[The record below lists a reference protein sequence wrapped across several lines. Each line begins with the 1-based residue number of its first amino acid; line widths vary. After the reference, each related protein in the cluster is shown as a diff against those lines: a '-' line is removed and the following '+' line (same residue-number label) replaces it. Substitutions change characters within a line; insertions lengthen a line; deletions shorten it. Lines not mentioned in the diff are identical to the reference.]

1 MTKTV
6 GVVGLGIMGGAM
18 SASLLKDGFEVFGF
32 DLDPDK
38 NSELTK
44 AGGTVLGSPK
54 EVAVK
59 AGRVILSLP
68 NMAALDAVCTGPDGL
83 ISSGRTD
90 LIAIETG
97 TFPISDKERNFKAL
111 ADAGMSLLDCPLSG
125 TGAQARNKDLSIF
138 VSGDKEAADKCQDIF
153 DGFGRSTFYV
163 GEFGNGSRMKYV
175 ANLLVAIHNVS
186 TAEAFLL
193 GMKSGLD
200 AQMIYDVIQDGAGNS
215 RMFEIRGPMMVE
227 DNYDDATMTMQ
238 TWKKDMSVMLSHAN
252 AVDCPTPLLN
262 ACDPIYIAAR
272 AQGRHDQ
279 DTAGVLAVLE
289 HMANFKR

>member
-1 MTKTV
+1 MIKTV

-18 SASLLKDGFEVFGF
+18 SSSLIKDGFEVFGF
-32 DLDPDK
+32 DLDPNK
-38 NSELTK
+38 NAELIK
-44 AGGTVLGSPK
+44 AGGTVLGSPQ
-54 EVAVK
+54 EVAEK

-68 NMAALDAVCTGPDGL
+68 NMSALDMVCTGAGGL
-83 ISSGRTD
+83 ISSRRTD
-90 LIAIETG
+90 LIVIETG
-97 TFPISDKERNFKAL
+97 TFPIADKERNFNAL
-111 ADAGMSLLDCPLSG
+111 ADSNMSLLDCPLSG

-138 VSGDKEAADKCQDIF
+138 VSGNKEAAEKCQDIF

-163 GEFGNGSRMKYV
+163 GEFGNGSKMKYV

-227 DNYDDATMTMQ
+227 DNYDNATMTMQ
-238 TWKKDMSVMLSHAN
+238 TWKKDMSVILAHAN

-272 AQGRHDQ
+272 AQGRNNQ

-289 HMANFKR
+289 QMASFKR